1 MNRNWLYF
9 GILVILAVIAYFTLI
24 RDNEGSYSKKDTA
37 FAVED
42 TTAIGKILLTNLKG
56 DSILLEQHNGSWTMN
71 KDYRPR
77 PDAIHNLLNTM
88 VQLEVK
94 MPVAKSMHNT
104 VIKKIAGK
112 RTHVEVFN
120 GKGEKTKGFY
130 IGDNTDQLNGTF
142 MLMENSDHA
151 FVVNIP
157 GFAGFAATVFFTDET
172 DWKSKN
178 IFAYKPDVINQIDI
192 TYNNLR
198 DSSFS
203 IVRKADNT
211 FELIGDKNI
220 NKPLNPEIVSYYLKQ
235 FGMLNAEYFILE
247 PEKRDSLLATT
258 PACIMSVTDNNK
270 TTTTLKIYYRP
281 LTYRSKMQYTLD
293 DKPIEFDLDKYYGVF
308 NEDKDLGI
316 IQNFVFGKLM
326 VGPQFFYR
334 QRPGNVSVL
343 NEGLKK

>member
-178 IFAYKPDVINQIDI
+178 IFAYKPDVIDQIDI

-211 FELIGDKNI
+211 FELIGNKNI

>member
-172 DWKSKN
+172 D
-178 IFAYKPDVINQIDI
+178 
-192 TYNNLR
+192 
-198 DSSFS
+198 
-203 IVRKADNT
+203 
-211 FELIGDKNI
+211 
-220 NKPLNPEIVSYYLKQ
+220 
-235 FGMLNAEYFILE
+235 
-247 PEKRDSLLATT
+247 
-258 PACIMSVTDNNK
+258 
-270 TTTTLKIYYRP
+270 
-281 LTYRSKMQYTLD
+281 
-293 DKPIEFDLDKYYGVF
+293 
-308 NEDKDLGI
+308 
-316 IQNFVFGKLM
+316 
-326 VGPQFFYR
+326 
-334 QRPGNVSVL
+334 
-343 NEGLKK
+343 KK

>member
-56 DSILLEQHNGSWTMN
+56 DSILLEQNNGSWTMN

-104 VIKKIAGK
+104 VVKKIAGK
-112 RTHVEVFN
+112 RTHVEIFN
-120 GKGEKTKGFY
+120 SKGEKTKGFY

-178 IFAYKPDVINQIDI
+178 IFAYKPDAINQIDI

-211 FELIGDKNI
+211 FELIGNNTI

-270 TTTTLKIYYRP
+270 ITTTLKIYYRP

-343 NEGLKK
+343 NEGLK

>member
-56 DSILLEQHNGSWTMN
+56 DSILLEQNNGSWTMN

-112 RTHVEVFN
+112 RTHVEIFN
-120 GKGEKTKGFY
+120 SKGEKTKGFY

-211 FELIGDKNI
+211 FELIGNNTI

-270 TTTTLKIYYRP
+270 ITTTLKIYYRP

-343 NEGLKK
+343 NEGLKL

>member
-211 FELIGDKNI
+211 FELIGNKNI

-334 QRPGNVSVL
+334 QRPGNVSVM

>member
-37 FAVED
+37 FDVED

-211 FELIGDKNI
+211 FELIGNKNI

>member
-211 FELIGDKNI
+211 FELIGNNTI

>member
-94 MPVAKSMHNT
+94 MTVAKSMHNT

-211 FELIGDKNI
+211 FELIGNKNI

>member
-24 RDNEGSYSKKDTA
+24 RDNEGSYNKKDTA

-56 DSILLEQHNGSWTMN
+56 DSILLEQNNGSWTMN

-112 RTHVEVFN
+112 RTHVEIFN
-120 GKGEKTKGFY
+120 SKGEKTKGFY

-178 IFAYKPDVINQIDI
+178 IFAYKPDNINQIDI
-192 TYNNLR
+192 TYSNLR
-198 DSSFS
+198 DSSFT

-211 FELIGDKNI
+211 FELVGNKNI

-247 PEKRDSLLATT
+247 PEKRDSLLATN
-258 PACIMSVTDNNK
+258 PACIMSVTDKNK
-270 TTTTLKIYYRP
+270 ITTTLKIYYRP

>member
-211 FELIGDKNI
+211 FELIGNKNI

-247 PEKRDSLLATT
+247 PEKRDPLLATT

>member
-211 FELIGDKNI
+211 FELIGNKNI

>member
-211 FELIGDKNI
+211 FELIGNKNI

-343 NEGLKK
+343 NE

>member
-56 DSILLEQHNGSWTMN
+56 DSILLEQNNGSWTMN

-104 VIKKIAGK
+104 VVKKIAGK
-112 RTHVEVFN
+112 RTHVEIFN
-120 GKGEKTKGFY
+120 SKGEKTKGFY

-151 FVVNIP
+151 FVVNIR

-178 IFAYKPDVINQIDI
+178 IFAYKPDAINQIDI

-211 FELIGDKNI
+211 FELIGNNTI

-270 TTTTLKIYYRP
+270 ITTTLKIYYRP

-343 NEGLKK
+343 NEGLK